1 MKGCDM
7 MHENFLVPTGSIIKE
22 YLDEY
27 GITQK

>member
-22 YLDEY
+22 DLEEY
-27 GITQK
+27 GITQ